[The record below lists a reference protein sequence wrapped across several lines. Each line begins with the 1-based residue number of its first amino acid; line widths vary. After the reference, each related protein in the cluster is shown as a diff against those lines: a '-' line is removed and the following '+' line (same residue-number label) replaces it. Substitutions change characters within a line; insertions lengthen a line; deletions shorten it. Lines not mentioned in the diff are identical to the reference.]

1 MCKALDAIVIEPFP
15 SPGALADSYTYHSP
29 CEHVL
34 LTTCNTSSPVQL
46 QVTVNFDPSNL
57 NILGLAVHVN
67 KTKTITVFRDK
78 VLHLKNILAPLFSNR
93 TYAVYGNGISIVNE
107 DGVVSIILAELGVK
121 IDRIFGT
128 EHQILIEVRSTPE
141 VCGLCGTVDGVLLYS
156 DRTTVAPTIDADSS
170 ELEEL
175 AESWQVSPQE
185 QLLGQQG
192 EECGEYTLKAKYNL
206 YMWFFLPS
214 FLSNV

>member
-29 CEHVL
+29 CEHIL
-34 LTTCNTSSPVQL
+34 LTTCNTSSPMQL
-46 QVTVNFDPSNL
+46 RVTVNFDPSNL

-67 KTKTITVFRDK
+67 RTKTITVFRDR
-78 VLHLKNILAPLFSNR
+78 VLHLKNIPSPSFSNR
-93 TYAVYGNGISIVNE
+93 TYAVYGNSIFIGNE
-107 DGVVSIILAELGVK
+107 DQGVSFILAEFGVK

-128 EHQILIEVRSTPE
+128 EHQILIEVSSTAE
-141 VCGLCGTVDGVLLYS
+141 ACGLCGTVDGVLLYS
-156 DRTTVAPTIDADSS
+156 DRATVAPTIDVDSS
-170 ELEEL
+170 ELEEF

-192 EECGEYTLKAKYNL
+192 EVCGKYTFKAK
-206 YMWFFLPS
+206 
-214 FLSNV
+214 V